1 MSTTADPSRI
11 VAKARQSRELFARNG
26 LRTQDNPGP
35 VPPTIAR
42 EPQDSTETTTIYYET
57 AGMARAVELSR
68 QALGN
73 LQFLKE
79 RNLPRPDAL
88 KAAEKSL
95 DELWRFLGQNRPH
108 LFDTLNQDKKTL
120 SAKLQRNQR
129 KLASLNTSFGAAKDP
144 KEKSVLAGEINLA
157 NLNRRRL
164 QRLLEQNQ
172 SIAAYLRGISS
183 GNRGSTSSP
192 KHAAK
197 ARKKEG

>member
-1 MSTTADPSRI
+1 MSAADPSRI
-11 VAKARQSRELFARNG
+11 VAKASQSRELFARNG
-26 LRTQDNPGP
+26 LRTRDNPGP
-35 VPPTIAR
+35 VPPTIAE

-79 RNLPRPDAL
+79 RNLPKPDAL
-88 KAAEKSL
+88 KAAEKCL
-95 DELWRFLGQNRPH
+95 DELWRFLGQNRSD
-108 LFDTLNQDKKTL
+108 LFVTLNQNKKTL
-120 SAKLQRNQR
+120 SAKLQRNRR
-129 KLASLNTSFGAAKDP
+129 KLTSLNTSFGAAKDP

-183 GNRGSTSSP
+183 RGSTSSP
-192 KHAAK
+192 TREAPK